1 MCSYNFVDWKHNDVH
16 VNCVHDYRV
25 RGIYTVLN
33 VPSMRSILCLRLMHC
48 QNSTTCSCIVHN
60 NILPSCTHAYMHIYC
75 YKNYNC
81 CHWAYCHHVYY
92 YIDVTPLSGYHI
104 GENAH
109 IKEQMITP
117 RCALPFLS
125 NNSIII

>member
-1 MCSYNFVDWKHNDVH
+1 MDNDVH

-60 NILPSCTHAYMHIYC
+60 NNIILPSCTHAYMHT
-75 YKNYNC
+75 
-81 CHWAYCHHVYY
+81 V
-92 YIDVTPLSGYHI
+92 
-104 GENAH
+104 
-109 IKEQMITP
+109 IK
-117 RCALPFLS
+117 
-125 NNSIII
+125 IIIVVTGHTVIMYTII